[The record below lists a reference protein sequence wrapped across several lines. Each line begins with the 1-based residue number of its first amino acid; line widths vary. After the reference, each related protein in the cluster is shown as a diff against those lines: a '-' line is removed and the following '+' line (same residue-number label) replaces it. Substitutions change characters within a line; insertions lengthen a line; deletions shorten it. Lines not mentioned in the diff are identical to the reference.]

1 MAGPMR
7 GLAILAASLAFTGCA
22 EPGGSPITLPDGSAA
37 MRWGDGE
44 YGLVLVHD
52 AGRAAADWAAQAQ
65 AFAANGMTVVAV
77 EPDDAGAVLVAM
89 HELRDEARL
98 ERVALLGAGAG
109 AGVALA
115 AARAEPELV
124 DQLIVISASG
134 AASDLGVFPKLFVA
148 SEDGAAAADAERMAE
163 EAPGD
168 WNAVYL
174 APGDASG
181 QDLLNDE
188 SAGAGT
194 MEAIVM
200 RLEERR

>member
-1 MAGPMR
+1 MR
-7 GLAILAASLAFTGCA
+7 GLAILAASLTFTGCA
-22 EPGGSPITLPDGSAA
+22 TPGGSPITLPDGSAA
-37 MRWGDGE
+37 LRWGDGE

-52 AGRAAADWAAQAQ
+52 AGRAAADWAPQAQ
-65 AFAANGMTVVAV
+65 TFAANGMTVLAV
-77 EPDDAGAVLVAM
+77 EQAEAAAVLVAM
-89 HELRDEARL
+89 HQLRDQGGL
-98 ERVALLGAGAG
+98 ERVALLGAAAG
-109 AGVALA
+109 ADVALA

-148 SEDGAAAADAERMAE
+148 SVDEAAAADAERMAE

-174 APGDASG
+174 APGGASG
-181 QDLLNDE
+181 QALLID
-188 SAGAGT
+188 GDGGMDT
-194 MEAIVM
+194 MDAIVM

>member
-1 MAGPMR
+1 VE
-7 GLAILAASLAFTGCA
+7 AA
-22 EPGGSPITLPDGSAA
+22 
-37 MRWGDGE
+37 
-44 YGLVLVHD
+44 
-52 AGRAAADWAAQAQ
+52 
-65 AFAANGMTVVAV
+65 
-77 EPDDAGAVLVAM
+77 AVLVAM
-89 HELRDEARL
+89 HQLRDEAGL

-124 DQLIVISASG
+124 DQLIVVSASG

-148 SEDGAAAADAERMAE
+148 SEDEAAAADAERMAE

-174 APGDASG
+174 GPGGASG
-181 QDLLNDE
+181 QALLSDSGSGTE
-188 SAGAGT
+188 T

>member
-1 MAGPMR
+1 MR
-7 GLAILAASLAFTGCA
+7 GLAILAASLAFSGCA
-22 EPGGSPITLPDGSAA
+22 ATAGSPITLPDGSAA
-37 MRWGDGE
+37 LRWGDGE

-52 AGRAAADWAAQAQ
+52 AGRAAADWAPQAQ

-77 EPDDAGAVLVAM
+77 EPADAAAVLVAM
-89 HELRDEARL
+89 HQLRDEAGL

-109 AGVALA
+109 AEVALA

-134 AASDLGVFPKLFVA
+134 AAADLGVFPKLFVA
-148 SEDGAAAADAERMAE
+148 SEGEAAAADVERMAD

-168 WNAVYL
+168 WNAVYV
-174 APGDASG
+174 APGEASG
-181 QDLLNDE
+181 QALLSDGDN
-188 SAGAGT
+188 GT
-194 MEAIVM
+194 DALEAIVM